1 MSRTFNAP
9 IPDSRFLTSDSPL
22 SWLEVLS
29 VHGSRRG
36 IHVTSTAASVLLD
49 FGLSSYVNRREGTRI
64 FYEGEG
70 KRGDQTP
77 TRGNA
82 GLLECLE
89 TRRSVRVFERVRP
102 GEWFDRELY
111 NVVDVVYRNAPTER
125 RMVFEFTLESVN
137 ARG

>member
-1 MSRTFNAP
+1 
-9 IPDSRFLTSDSPL
+9 
-22 SWLEVLS
+22 VLS

-36 IHVTSTAASVLLD
+36 IRVTGQSASLLLD
-49 FGLSSYVNRREGTRI
+49 FGLSPYVNRREGTRI

-89 TRRSVRVFERVRP
+89 TKRSVRVFERVRP
-102 GEWFDRELY
+102 GEWCDRGLY
-111 NVVDVVYRNAPTER
+111 DVVNAVYRNAPAER
-125 RMVFEFTLESVN
+125 RMVFEFMLEPGN
-137 ARG
+137 RRG